1 MKKNNVFVLL
11 LLESISLIVFLGCK
25 TMSSGEI
32 YNNGLGNV
40 SAIGKQYN
48 AKDHFVQGQK
58 EIVMPQEPEF
68 ILGPGDKIEI
78 SVFLHEELNK
88 TLQVD
93 VSGKIMY
100 PLIEDM
106 KVSGLSIFDLRDKIR
121 EGLSSHIIDPQ
132 VTVGVVS
139 VQSQKVI
146 VLGEVNAPGF
156 FQAENLMTV
165 FEAVS
170 LAGGFTADG
179 KQNSVILIRGGLQK
193 PKLMKLNL
201 EKALKRGDLRQ
212 NIVLQRGDIIYVP
225 RSVVSDVN
233 RFFNNI
239 SGTLSP
245 IVAFE
250 TGYFI
255 HQQIRGKRGGAAT
268 TP

>member
-1 MKKNNVFVLL
+1 MKRNNVFVLL
-11 LLESISLIVFLGCK
+11 LIASISLVVFSGCK
-25 TMSSGEI
+25 TLPSGEI
-32 YNNGLGNV
+32 HNNESGDV
-40 SAIGKQYN
+40 SEIGKQ
-48 AKDHFVQGQK
+48 AKTEVLLDQTQE
-58 EIVMPQEPEF
+58 EIVIPKEPEF

-78 SVFLHEELNK
+78 SVFLHEELHK
-88 TLQVD
+88 ILRID

-100 PLIEDM
+100 PLIDDI
-106 KVSGLSIFDLRDKIR
+106 KAAGLSIFDLRDKIR

-132 VTVGVVS
+132 VTVGVDS

-165 FEAVS
+165 FEAIS

-179 KQNSVILIRGGLQK
+179 KQKSVLLIRGGLQK

-225 RSVVSDVN
+225 RSVISDVN

-245 IVAFE
+245 LVAFE

-255 HQQIRGKRGGAAT
+255 NQQIRGKRGGAAT

>member
-1 MKKNNVFVLL
+1 MKRNNVLVLL
-11 LLESISLIVFLGCK
+11 LLASISLVVFPGCK
-25 TMSSGEI
+25 TMPFETQGNKKS
-32 YNNGLGNV
+32 GNV
-40 SAIGKQYN
+40 PEIDKQ
-48 AKDHFVQGQK
+48 AKTEDPLDQTQE
-58 EIVMPQEPEF
+58 EIVMPQEPKF

-78 SVFLHEELNK
+78 TVFLHEELHK
-88 TLQVD
+88 TLQID

-100 PLIEDM
+100 PLLEDM
-106 KVSGLSIFDLRDKIR
+106 KASGLSIFELRDKLR
-121 EGLSSHIIDPQ
+121 EGLSSHIIDQQ

-165 FEAVS
+165 FEAIS

-179 KQNSVILIRGGLQK
+179 KQNSVLLIRGGLQK

-225 RSVVSDVN
+225 RSVISDVN

-245 IVAFE
+245 FVAFE

-255 HQQIRGKRGGAAT
+255 NQQIKGKRGGAAT